1 MSLDAMK
8 PETLLRWQQQQFQ
21 HDRRNHTDII
31 CLSRMDRLKHY
42 GLHYAKYAGRVA
54 LHPNDL
60 SVLSRT
66 LVDALLVMLSAANVL
81 SQRLD
86 RDFQVRADAKFVSGL
101 LEDIADASGRFCDAC
116 EKIDHF
122 EEFLPIA
129 KQANLD
135 MLQWIFVLAAE
146 HKFDLEALVLV
157 RRQQLTERQFLIPAD
172 QQG

>member
-1 MSLDAMK
+1 M
-8 PETLLRWQQQQFQ
+8 R
-21 HDRRNHTDII
+21 TD
-31 CLSRMDRLKHY
+31 
-42 GLHYAKYAGRVA
+42 V
-54 LHPNDL
+54 N
-60 SVLSRT
+60 
-66 LVDALLVMLSAANVL
+66 
-81 SQRLD
+81 
-86 RDFQVRADAKFVSGL
+86 FVHGL

-146 HKFDLEALVLV
+146 HRFDLEALVLV

-172 QQG
+172 RQG